1 MRVQKITLAALALA
15 ASLSLT
21 ACQGDDDAAG
31 ANDPTASAASSAGTS
46 GGASDSASDGTS
58 GGSGAS
64 DDDTAGTAGTAGNS
78 TAGES
83 AEGSGG
89 GQITTGSCK
98 TANLAFSSSHGMGE
112 GELIVSLKNTGDA
125 CFLKGFPGVD
135 LMSQDTSEPLS
146 AQRSEL
152 AAPVVTLKT
161 GDTTRF
167 TLHYPPNNTG
177 GTGVYVSAIRVTP
190 PNETHYKALSVS
202 FDVPVS
208 ADTSDKVMVDPVGTG
223 KQ

>member
-31 ANDPTASAASSAGTS
+31 ANDSASSAASS
-46 GGASDSASDGTS
+46 GGSTDQTS
-58 GGSGAS
+58 GGSDAS
-64 DDDTAGTAGTAGNS
+64 DDSGSGSDTS
-78 TAGES
+78 SAGES
-83 AEGSGG
+83 ADGGSADGSGG
-89 GQITTGSCK
+89 GQVTTGTCK

-112 GELIVSLKNTGDA
+112 GELIISLKNTGEA
-125 CFLKGFPGVD
+125 CSLKGFPGVD

-146 AQRSEL
+146 ANRSTL
-152 AAPVVTLKT
+152 AAPGVALQT

-167 TLHYPPNNTG
+167 TLHYPPNNSG
-177 GTGVYVSAIRVTP
+177 GTGVYVSALHVTP

-202 FDVPVS
+202 FSVPVS
-208 ADTSDKVMVDPVGTG
+208 ADTGDKVMVDPVGTG